1 MRRSLWWR
9 SLQAR
14 LALGGLVWVCLG
26 VTLSGAAM
34 TELIDRHV
42 TAQFDHEMTDHL
54 SELQSLYATSSSS
67 TALARPI
74 SDPRFEVPGSGY
86 YWEIWR
92 DGSPALRSPSL
103 EGKDIVLPPEDSR
116 AERAGL
122 RGAALKLAFEREI
135 RSAAV
140 DGPLV
145 FAVAVDESQ
154 LKAVLDDFRKPL
166 LGSLIAVA
174 AGLCLA
180 AMAQVAF
187 GLRPLRKMR
196 VALAEVRAGKAE
208 TLPEDFPS
216 EVQPLVTDLNDVIRI
231 NREMIQRAR
240 AQAGN
245 LAHAL
250 RTPLTILSAEAERL
264 AREGRPDA
272 ADAIL
277 QECRAMRRQIDHQIA
292 RARAAANRT
301 IAGPQVKAAPLAG
314 EVVSA
319 IARLHAARAV
329 AFANDIPADL
339 EVACDPDDLKE
350 ILANVLDNAAKWAKG
365 QVRISGLALD
375 RQAEFVIEDDG
386 PGVPAAK
393 RTTVFNLGE
402 RLDERPTGSGIGLTV
417 VRDLVALYDGA
428 VVLGESSLGGL
439 KVTLTLP
446 CSRSTDFG
454 GSAKM

>member
-1 MRRSLWWR
+1 MSRSPWWR

-42 TAQFDHEMTDHL
+42 SAQFEHEITDHL
-54 SELQSLYATSSSS
+54 GELQNLYAAAGVPG
-67 TALARPI
+67 ALLRPV

-92 DGSPALRSPSL
+92 QGAPPLRSPSL
-103 EGKDIVLPPEDSR
+103 EGRDIVLAPAETR

-122 RGAALKLAFEREI
+122 SGTGRKLVFESETRAGERQEPI
-135 RSAAV
+135 
-140 DGPLV
+140 V
-145 FAVAVDESQ
+145 FAVAVDEAQ
-154 LKAVLDDFRKPL
+154 LKAVLDDFRQPL
-166 LGSLIAVA
+166 LASLVAVA

-180 AMAQVAF
+180 AIAQVAF

-196 VALAEVRAGKAE
+196 AALADVRAGKAE
-208 TLPEDFPS
+208 TLPEDFPT
-216 EVQPLVTDLNDVIRI
+216 EVQPLVSDLNDVIRT

-245 LAHAL
+245 LAHGL
-250 RTPLTILSAEAERL
+250 RTPLSILSAEAERL
-264 AREGRPDA
+264 GREGKTDA
-272 ADAIL
+272 AEAIL

-301 IAGPQVKAAPLAG
+301 VAGPQVQAAPLAG
-314 EVVSA
+314 TVLAA
-319 IARLHAARAV
+319 ISRLHADRAI
-329 AFANDIPADL
+329 AFANDIPAEL
-339 EVACDPDDLKE
+339 QVACDPDDLKE
-350 ILANVLDNAAKWAKG
+350 ILASLLDNAGKWAAS
-365 QVRISGLALD
+365 QVRIRGRALD
-375 RQAEFVIEDDG
+375 GRAEFVIEDDG
-386 PGVPAAK
+386 PGIPAAK
-393 RTTVFNLGE
+393 RTAVFNLGE
-402 RLDERPTGSGIGLTV
+402 RLDERPAGSGLGLTI

-428 VVLGESSLGGL
+428 VVLGDSDLGGL

-446 CSRSTDFG
+446 RPR
-454 GSAKM
+454 AA

>member
-1 MRRSLWWR
+1 MRRSGWWR

-26 VTLSGAAM
+26 VSLSGAAM

-42 TAQFDHEMTDHL
+42 TAQFDHEINDHL
-54 SELQSLYATSSSS
+54 GELQSLYATRNSPE
-67 TALARPI
+67 ALLRPV
-74 SDPRFEVPGSGY
+74 SDPRFQTPDSGF

-92 DGSPALRSPSL
+92 GGAPVMRSPSL
-103 EGKDIVLPPEDSR
+103 EGKDIVLPPEGERS
-116 AERAGL
+116 ERAGL
-122 RGAALKLAFEREI
+122 RGAPQKLIFERDIQPGE
-135 RSAAV
+135 A
-140 DGPLV
+140 GQPLV
-145 FAVAVDESQ
+145 FAVAVDEVQ
-154 LKAVLDDFRKPL
+154 LNAVLDDFRMPL

-180 AMAQVAF
+180 AIAQVAF

-196 VALAEVRAGKAE
+196 SALADVRAGKTQ

-216 EVQPLVTDLNDVIRI
+216 EVQPLVSDLNDVIRV

-250 RTPLTILSAEAERL
+250 RTPLAILSGEAERL
-264 AREGRPDA
+264 EREGKTEA
-272 ADAIL
+272 AESIL

-301 IAGPQVKAAPLAG
+301 IAGPQVQAAPVAG

-319 IARLHAARAV
+319 IARLYAERPI

-350 ILANVLDNAAKWAKG
+350 ILANVVDNAGKWARSE
-365 QVRISGLALD
+365 VRIAARRVD
-375 RQAEFVIEDDG
+375 DHAEFVVEDDG
-386 PGVPAAK
+386 PGVPEAK
-393 RTTVFNLGE
+393 RAAVFNLGE
-402 RLDERPTGSGIGLTV
+402 RLDERPSGSGLGLTI
-417 VRDLVALYDGA
+417 VRDLVALYDGT
-428 VVLGESSLGGL
+428 VVLGASRLGGL
-439 KVTLTLP
+439 KVTLSLP
-446 CSRSTDFG
+446 RPG
-454 GSAKM
+454 GADRR